1 MRVQA
6 ANNIGGNEMKSFI
19 NITSEIGKLNKVM
32 LHRPGRE
39 IENLSPALLERL
51 LFDDIPYLEVARKEH
66 DRFAQILNENNVE
79 VLYLED
85 LVTESLHEDKIKRIF
100 LEQFLKESHISNNE
114 IYDSLYGYLI
124 SKTTRE
130 MIDILM
136 AGVRKNEIEVRGVD
150 ALRGLMRNQYPFY
163 LDPMP
168 NLYFTRDPGASIGNG
183 ITINTMQTEARRRET
198 MFLKFIHSYHSSF
211 NEYEVPLWYDRTL
224 ANNIEGGDEH
234 VLSATTIAIG
244 CSQRTSPEAIE
255 TVAKNIFKKHASFD
269 RVLVLE
275 IPSSR
280 AFMHLDTV
288 FTMVDYDKFTIHPE
302 IEGPL
307 NVFEITKGING
318 ELNIKQEKDVLQNI
332 LKAAL
337 KVPSVELIRCGGGDS
352 IVAAREQWNDGSNTL
367 AISPGK
373 VITYERNYVTN
384 DILSKRGITVI
395 TMASAELSRGR
406 GGPRCMS
413 MPLNRDDL

>member
-1 MRVQA
+1 
-6 ANNIGGNEMKSFI
+6 MKSFI
-19 NITSEIGKLNKVM
+19 NVTSEIGKLNKVM

-39 IENLSPALLERL
+39 IENLVPELLERL

-66 DRFAQILNENNVE
+66 DIFAKILKENDVE
-79 VLYLED
+79 VLYLEE
-85 LVTESLHEDKIKRIF
+85 LATEALNEDKIKKIF
-100 LEQFLKESHISNNE
+100 LQQFLKESHISNNE
-114 IYDSLYGYLI
+114 IYEALYTYLI
-124 SKTTRE
+124 SKPTNE

-136 AGVRKNEIEVRGVD
+136 AGVRKNEIEVMGMHS
-150 ALRGLMRNQYPFY
+150 LRGLMENQYPFY

-198 MFLKFIHSYHSSF
+198 MFLEFIHKYHNSF
-211 NEYEVPLWYDRTL
+211 KEYEVPLWYDRSL
-224 ANNIEGGDEH
+224 PNNIEGGDELI
-234 VLSATTIAIG
+234 LSATTLAIG

-255 TVAKNIFKKHASFD
+255 VVARNLFQKHISFEK
-269 RVLVLE
+269 VLVLE
-275 IPSSR
+275 IPACR

-288 FTMVDYDKFTIHPE
+288 FTMVDYDKFTIHPA

-307 NVFEITKGING
+307 NVFEITKGVNG
-318 ELNIKQEKDVLQNI
+318 GLNIKHEKDILQNI
-332 LKAAL
+332 LKSAL
-337 KVPSVELIRCGGGDS
+337 GLPSVELIRCGGGDS

-367 AISPGK
+367 AIAPGK

-395 TMASAELSRGR
+395 TMPSAELSRGR

-413 MPLNRDDL
+413 MPLNRDNL

>member
-1 MRVQA
+1 
-6 ANNIGGNEMKSFI
+6 MKSFI
-19 NITSEIGKLNKVM
+19 NVTSEIGKLNKVM

-39 IENLSPALLERL
+39 LENLVPALLERL
-51 LFDDIPYLEVARKEH
+51 LFDDIPYLDVARKEH
-66 DRFAQILNENNVE
+66 DIFAKILKENDVD
-79 VLYLED
+79 VLYLEELATD
-85 LVTESLHEDKIKRIF
+85 TLNDDKVKKIF
-100 LEQFLKESHISNNE
+100 LQQFLLESHISNKV
-114 IYDSLYGYLI
+114 IYKSLYDYLM
-124 SKTTRE
+124 SKPTRE

-136 AGVRKNEIEVRGVD
+136 AGVRKNEIDVKD
-150 ALRGLMRNQYPFY
+150 MYSLRGLIGNQYPFY

-198 MFLKFIHSYHSSF
+198 LFLEFIHKYHSSF
-211 NEYEVPLWYDRTL
+211 KQSEVPLWYDRTL
-224 ANNIEGGDEH
+224 PNNIEGGDELI
-234 VLSATTIAIG
+234 LSATTLAIG

-255 TVAKNIFKKHASFD
+255 VVARNLFEKHASFEK
-269 RVLVLE
+269 VLVFE
-275 IPSSR
+275 IPACR

-307 NVFEITKGING
+307 NVFEITKGVDG
-318 ELNIKQEKDVLQNI
+318 ELIINQEKDILENI
-332 LKAAL
+332 LKSAL
-337 KVPSVELIRCGGGDS
+337 KLPSVELIRCGGGDS

-367 AISPGK
+367 AIAPGK
-373 VITYERNYVTN
+373 VITYERNSVTN
-384 DILSKRGITVI
+384 EILTKRGVTVI
-395 TMASAELSRGR
+395 TMPSAELSRGR

>member
-1 MRVQA
+1 M
-6 ANNIGGNEMKSFI
+6 ESFI
-19 NITSEIGKLNKVM
+19 NVTSEIGKLNRVM
-32 LHRPGRE
+32 IHRPGRE
-39 IENLSPALLERL
+39 IENLVPNLLERL

-66 DRFAQILNENNVE
+66 DKFAQILKENDVE
-79 VLYLED
+79 VLYLEE
-85 LVTESLHEDKIKRIF
+85 LVTEALKDDKIKKIF
-100 LEQFLKESHISNNE
+100 LQQFLNESHIISKE
-114 IYDSLYGYLI
+114 IYKELYDYLI
-124 SKTTRE
+124 SKPTSE

-136 AGVRKNEIEVRGVD
+136 AGVRKNEIEVKEMHS
-150 ALRGLMRNQYPFY
+150 LRGLIGNQYPFY

-198 MFLKFIHSYHSSF
+198 LFLEFIHEYHKSF
-211 NEYEVPLWYDRTL
+211 KQKEVPLWYDRSL
-224 ANNIEGGDEH
+224 PNNIEGGDELI
-234 VLSATTIAIG
+234 LSATTLAIG

-255 TVAKNIFKKHASFD
+255 VVARNLFAKHSTFEK
-269 RVLVLE
+269 VLVLE

-307 NVFEITKGING
+307 NVFEITKGIDG
-318 ELNIKQEKDVLQNI
+318 ELNIKQEKDTLENI
-332 LKAAL
+332 LKAVL
-337 KVPSVELIRCGGGDS
+337 KLPSVELIRCGGGDS

-367 AISPGK
+367 AIAPGK
-373 VITYERNYVTN
+373 VITYERNYITN
-384 DILSKRGITVI
+384 EILAKRGISVI
-395 TMASAELSRGR
+395 TMPSAELSRGR

-413 MPLNRDDL
+413 MPLNRDNL

>member
-1 MRVQA
+1 
-6 ANNIGGNEMKSFI
+6 MKSFI
-19 NITSEIGKLNKVM
+19 NVTSEIGKLNKVM

-39 IENLSPALLERL
+39 IENLVPELLERL

-66 DRFAQILNENNVE
+66 DIFAKILKENDVE
-79 VLYLED
+79 VLYLEE
-85 LVTESLHEDKIKRIF
+85 LATEALNDDKIKKIF
-100 LEQFLKESHISNNE
+100 LQQFLKESHISNKE
-114 IYDSLYGYLI
+114 IYESLYTYLM
-124 SKTTRE
+124 SKSTGE

-136 AGVRKNEIEVRGVD
+136 AGVRKNEIEVKEMQS
-150 ALRGLMRNQYPFY
+150 LRGLIGNQYPFY

-198 MFLKFIHSYHSSF
+198 MFLKFIHEYHSSF
-211 NEYEVPLWYDRTL
+211 KKYEVPLWYDRNL
-224 ANNIEGGDEH
+224 PNNIEGGDELI
-234 VLSATTIAIG
+234 LSATTLAIG

-255 TVAKNIFKKHASFD
+255 VVARNLFQKHTSFTK
-269 RVLVLE
+269 VLVLE
-275 IPSSR
+275 IPACR

-288 FTMVDYDKFTIHPE
+288 FTMVDYDKFTIHPA

-307 NVFEITKGING
+307 NVFEITKGMDG
-318 ELNIKQEKDVLQNI
+318 ELIIKHEKDILQNI
-332 LKAAL
+332 LKSAL
-337 KVPSVELIRCGGGDS
+337 GLPSVELIRCGGGDS

-367 AISPGK
+367 AIAPGK

-384 DILSKRGITVI
+384 DILSKRGITVL
-395 TMASAELSRGR
+395 TMPSAELSRGR

-413 MPLNRDDL
+413 MPLNRDNL

>member
-1 MRVQA
+1 
-6 ANNIGGNEMKSFI
+6 MKSFI
-19 NITSEIGKLNKVM
+19 NVTSEIGKLNKVM

-39 IENLSPALLERL
+39 IENLVPELLERL

-66 DRFAQILNENNVE
+66 DIFAKILKENDVE
-79 VLYLED
+79 VLYLEE
-85 LVTESLHEDKIKRIF
+85 LATEALNDDKVKKIF
-100 LEQFLKESHISNNE
+100 IQQFLQESHISNKE
-114 IYDSLYGYLI
+114 IYESLYTYLI
-124 SKTTRE
+124 SKPTSE

-136 AGVRKNEIEVRGVD
+136 AGVRKNEIDVKGMHS
-150 ALRGLMRNQYPFY
+150 LRGLISNQYPFY

-198 MFLKFIHSYHSSF
+198 LFLKFIHEYHKSF
-211 NEYEVPLWYDRTL
+211 KQYEVPLWYDRNL
-224 ANNIEGGDEH
+224 PNNIEGGDEL
-234 VLSATTIAIG
+234 VLSATTLAVG

-255 TVAKNIFKKHASFD
+255 VVAKNLFAKHASFEK
-269 RVLVLE
+269 VLVLE
-275 IPSSR
+275 IPACR

-288 FTMVDYDKFTIHPE
+288 FTMVDYDKFTIHPA

-307 NVFEITKGING
+307 NVFEITKGVNG
-318 ELNIKQEKDVLQNI
+318 ELHIKQSKDVLGNI
-332 LKAAL
+332 LKSAL

-352 IVAAREQWNDGSNTL
+352 IIAAREQWNDGSNTL
-367 AISPGK
+367 AIAPGK

-384 DILSKRGITVI
+384 EILSKRGITVL
-395 TMASAELSRGR
+395 TMPSAELSRGR

-413 MPLNRDDL
+413 MPLNRDNL

>member
-1 MRVQA
+1 
-6 ANNIGGNEMKSFI
+6 MKSFI
-19 NITSEIGKLNKVM
+19 NVTSEIGKLNKVM

-39 IENLSPALLERL
+39 IENLVPALLERL
-51 LFDDIPYLEVARKEH
+51 LFDDIPYLDVARKEH
-66 DRFAQILNENNVE
+66 DIFAKILKENDVE
-79 VLYLED
+79 VLYLEELATD
-85 LVTESLHEDKIKRIF
+85 ALNDDKIKKIF
-100 LEQFLKESHISNNE
+100 LQQFLQESHISNKE
-114 IYDSLYGYLI
+114 IYKSLYDYLM
-124 SKTTRE
+124 SKPTRE

-136 AGVRKNEIEVRGVD
+136 AGVRKNEIDVKD
-150 ALRGLMRNQYPFY
+150 MYSLRGLIGNQYPFY

-198 MFLKFIHSYHSSF
+198 LFLEFIHKYHSSF
-211 NEYEVPLWYDRTL
+211 KEYEVPLWYDRTL
-224 ANNIEGGDEH
+224 PNNIEGGDELI
-234 VLSATTIAIG
+234 LSATTLAIG

-255 TVAKNIFKKHASFD
+255 IVARNLFEKHASFEK
-269 RVLVLE
+269 VLVFE
-275 IPSSR
+275 IPACR

-307 NVFEITKGING
+307 NVFEITKGVDG
-318 ELNIKQEKDVLQNI
+318 ELIINQEKDILENI
-332 LKAAL
+332 LKSAL
-337 KVPSVELIRCGGGDS
+337 KLPSVELIRCGGGDS

-367 AISPGK
+367 AIAPGK

-384 DILSKRGITVI
+384 EILTKRGVTVI
-395 TMASAELSRGR
+395 TMPSAELSRGR